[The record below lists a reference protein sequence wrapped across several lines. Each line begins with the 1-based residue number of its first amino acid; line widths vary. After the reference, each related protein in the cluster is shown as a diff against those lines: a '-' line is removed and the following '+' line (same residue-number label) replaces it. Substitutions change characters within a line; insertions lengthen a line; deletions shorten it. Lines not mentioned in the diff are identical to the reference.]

1 MGSSAGVSTHI
12 DKHWK
17 QLDKELD
24 KLSPLERV
32 KYIDNL
38 LRDCTPRQPKP
49 TSEDANPR
57 ATLQQLQTEKQ
68 DLLNTFVV
76 YYYVL
81 PILFEVSFVNCELN
95 TAYCFYY

>member
-1 MGSSAGVSTHI
+1 MGSSAGVSAHI
-12 DKHWK
+12 VDKHWK
-17 QLDKELD
+17 QLDDELD

-38 LRDCTPRQPKP
+38 LRDCTPSQPKP
-49 TSEDANPR
+49 TSEDAKLT
-57 ATLQQLQTEKQ
+57 ATLRQLQTEKQ

-81 PILFEVSFVNCELN
+81 HVPNLF
-95 TAYCFYY
+95 